1 METPTTNKNKS
12 SKENW
17 KKAAAMAGA
26 AMAGAGAVAAVDV
39 LRENEEAEDV
49 KPTTEEQTA
58 TQQAHDPSTEDA
70 AGPTSNAHTQSA
82 AAHQAPH
89 HHQGA
94 NHHQAPQHQDAQAQ
108 TAQAQQQATPE
119 QQAQPEQHP
128 TTPEDETATQNVAQ
142 HQPTGTAAADHVEV
156 IDVQETPDID
166 PSLVA
171 QDLTNDAADDIL
183 VTPNDLEA
191 EHIDLAAT
199 DTIETVDGETIQA
212 TPIADDSAEPV
223 YMVDINTGDNTPTDD
238 LVCAPDPADDLM
250 GTNDPA
256 DADLYL
262 SPSDD
267 AFIS

>member
-12 SKENW
+12 LKENW

-26 AMAGAGAVAAVDV
+26 AMAGAGAVAAADV
-39 LRENEEAEDV
+39 LREDEEAEDV

-58 TQQAHDPSTEDA
+58 TQQANDPSTQDT
-70 AGPTSNAHTQSA
+70 AGHTSNAHTQSA
-82 AAHQAPH
+82 APH

-94 NHHQAPQHQDAQAQ
+94 NHYQAPQHQEAQA
-108 TAQAQQQATPE
+108 
-119 QQAQPEQHP
+119 
-128 TTPEDETATQNVAQ
+128 ETATQDVAQ
-142 HQPTGTAAADHVEV
+142 NQPTSTTEAPTDHVEV
-156 IDVQETPDID
+156 INVEETPDID

-171 QDLTNDAADDIL
+171 QDLTDDDAIL
-183 VTPNDLEA
+183 VTPNDLEV

-199 DTIETVDGETIQA
+199 DTVETVDGETIQA

-223 YMVDINTGDNTPTDD
+223 YMVDINNGDNTHTDD
-238 LVCAPDPADDLM
+238 LACANDPADDLM
-250 GTNDPA
+250 GTNNPA

>member
-12 SKENW
+12 LKENW

-26 AMAGAGAVAAVDV
+26 AMAGAGAVAAADV
-39 LRENEEAEDV
+39 LREDEEAEDV

-58 TQQAHDPSTEDA
+58 TQDVAQNQ
-70 AGPTSNAHTQSA
+70 PTSTTE
-82 AAHQAPH
+82 AP
-89 HHQGA
+89 
-94 NHHQAPQHQDAQAQ
+94 
-108 TAQAQQQATPE
+108 T
-119 QQAQPEQHP
+119 
-128 TTPEDETATQNVAQ
+128 
-142 HQPTGTAAADHVEV
+142 DHVEV
-156 IDVQETPDID
+156 INVEETPDID

-171 QDLTNDAADDIL
+171 QDLTDDDAIL

-199 DTIETVDGETIQA
+199 DTVETVDGETIQA

-223 YMVDINTGDNTPTDD
+223 YMVDINNGDNTHTDD
-238 LVCAPDPADDLM
+238 LACANDPADDLM

>member
-26 AMAGAGAVAAVDV
+26 AMAGAGAVAAADV
-39 LRENEEAEDV
+39 LREDEEAEDV

-58 TQQAHDPSTEDA
+58 TQQANDPSTQDT
-70 AGPTSNAHTQSA
+70 AGHTSNAHTQSA
-82 AAHQAPH
+82 APH

-94 NHHQAPQHQDAQAQ
+94 NHYQAPQHQEAQ
-108 TAQAQQQATPE
+108 T
-119 QQAQPEQHP
+119 
-128 TTPEDETATQNVAQ
+128 ETATEDVAQ
-142 HQPTGTAAADHVEV
+142 NQPTSTTEAPTDHVEV
-156 IDVQETPDID
+156 INVEETPDID

-171 QDLTNDAADDIL
+171 QDLTDDDAIL

-199 DTIETVDGETIQA
+199 DTVETVDGETIQA

-223 YMVDINTGDNTPTDD
+223 YMVDINTGDNTHTDD
-238 LVCAPDPADDLM
+238 LVCANDTADDLCLPPTDETNTTDDLFCPMNDTVDM
-250 GTNDPA
+250 G
-256 DADLYL
+256 
-262 SPSDD
+262 
-267 AFIS
+267 

>member
-1 METPTTNKNKS
+1 MEESRSNGRRSNGGHTN
-12 SKENW
+12 
-17 KKAAAMAGA
+17 
-26 AMAGAGAVAAVDV
+26 
-39 LRENEEAEDV
+39 
-49 KPTTEEQTA
+49 
-58 TQQAHDPSTEDA
+58 
-70 AGPTSNAHTQSA
+70 NAHTQSA
-82 AAHQAPH
+82 APHQAPH

-94 NHHQAPQHQDAQAQ
+94 NHYQAPQHQEAQA
-108 TAQAQQQATPE
+108 
-119 QQAQPEQHP
+119 
-128 TTPEDETATQNVAQ
+128 ETATQDVAQ
-142 HQPTGTAAADHVEV
+142 NQPTSTTEAPTDHVEV
-156 IDVQETPDID
+156 INVEETPDID

-171 QDLTNDAADDIL
+171 QDLTDDDAIL

-199 DTIETVDGETIQA
+199 DTVETVDGETIQA

-223 YMVDINTGDNTPTDD
+223 YMVDINNGDNTHTDD
-238 LVCAPDPADDLM
+238 LACANDPADDLM

>member
-1 METPTTNKNKS
+1 
-12 SKENW
+12 
-17 KKAAAMAGA
+17 
-26 AMAGAGAVAAVDV
+26 MAGAGAVAAADV
-39 LRENEEAEDV
+39 LREDEEAEDV

-58 TQQAHDPSTEDA
+58 TQQAHDPSTQDT
-70 AGPTSNAHTQSA
+70 AGHTSNAHTQSA
-82 AAHQAPH
+82 APHQAPH

-94 NHHQAPQHQDAQAQ
+94 NHYQAPQHQEAQA
-108 TAQAQQQATPE
+108 
-119 QQAQPEQHP
+119 
-128 TTPEDETATQNVAQ
+128 ETATQDVAQ
-142 HQPTGTAAADHVEV
+142 NTTEASTQDVAQSTTEASTDHVEV
-156 IDVQETPDID
+156 INVEETPDID

-171 QDLTNDAADDIL
+171 QDLTDDDAIL
-183 VTPNDLEA
+183 ATPNDLEA

-199 DTIETVDGETIQA
+199 DTVETVDGETIQA

-223 YMVDINTGDNTPTDD
+223 YMVDINNGDNTHTDD
-238 LVCAPDPADDLM
+238 LACAPDPADDLM

>member
-82 AAHQAPH
+82 APHQAPH

-94 NHHQAPQHQDAQAQ
+94 NHHQAHQHQDAQAQ
-108 TAQAQQQATPE
+108 TAQAQQQA
-119 QQAQPEQHP
+119 QPDQHP

-142 HQPTGTAAADHVEV
+142 NQPTGTAATDHVEV
-156 IDVQETPDID
+156 INVEETPDIN

-171 QDLTNDAADDIL
+171 QDLTDDADDDIL

-212 TPIADDSAEPV
+212 TPIANDSAEPV
-223 YMVDINTGDNTPTDD
+223 YMVDINTGDNTHTDD
-238 LVCAPDPADDLM
+238 LTCAPDTADDLC
-250 GTNDPA
+250 
-256 DADLYL
+256 L

-267 AFIS
+267 ANATDDLYSPMNDTVDLG

>member
-12 SKENW
+12 LKENW

-26 AMAGAGAVAAVDV
+26 AMAGAGAVAAADV
-39 LRENEEAEDV
+39 LREDEEAEDV

-58 TQQAHDPSTEDA
+58 TQQAHDPSTQDT
-70 AGPTSNAHTQSA
+70 AGHTNNAHTQSA
-82 AAHQAPH
+82 APH

-94 NHHQAPQHQDAQAQ
+94 NHYQAPQHQEAQA
-108 TAQAQQQATPE
+108 
-119 QQAQPEQHP
+119 
-128 TTPEDETATQNVAQ
+128 ETATQDVAQ
-142 HQPTGTAAADHVEV
+142 NQPTSTTEAPTDHVEV
-156 IDVQETPDID
+156 INVEETPDID

-171 QDLTNDAADDIL
+171 QDLTDDDAIL

-199 DTIETVDGETIQA
+199 DTVETVDGETIQA

-223 YMVDINTGDNTPTDD
+223 YMVDINNGDNTHTDD
-238 LVCAPDPADDLM
+238 LACANDPADDLM

>member
-39 LRENEEAEDV
+39 LRGNEEAEDV
-49 KPTTEEQTA
+49 NHTTEEQTA

-82 AAHQAPH
+82 APHQAPH

-108 TAQAQQQATPE
+108 TAQAQQQA
-119 QQAQPEQHP
+119 QPEQHP

-142 HQPTGTAAADHVEV
+142 NQPTSTTEAPTDHVEV
-156 IDVQETPDID
+156 INVEETPDIN

-171 QDLTNDAADDIL
+171 QDLTNDDAADAIL

-191 EHIDLAAT
+191 EHIDLAAA

-212 TPIADDSAEPV
+212 TPITDDSAEPV
-223 YMVDINTGDNTPTDD
+223 YMVDINTGDNTHTDD
-238 LVCAPDPADDLM
+238 LVCANDTADDLCL
-250 GTNDPA
+250 P
-256 DADLYL
+256 
-262 SPSDD
+262 PSDD
-267 AFIS
+267 ANATDDLYSPMNDTVDMG

>member
-12 SKENW
+12 LKENW

-26 AMAGAGAVAAVDV
+26 AMAGAGAVAAADV
-39 LRENEEAEDV
+39 LREDEEAEDV

-58 TQQAHDPSTEDA
+58 TQQAHDPSTQDT
-70 AGPTSNAHTQSA
+70 AGHTNNAHTQSA
-82 AAHQAPH
+82 AP
-89 HHQGA
+89 
-94 NHHQAPQHQDAQAQ
+94 HQAPQHQEAQA
-108 TAQAQQQATPE
+108 
-119 QQAQPEQHP
+119 
-128 TTPEDETATQNVAQ
+128 ETATQDVAQ
-142 HQPTGTAAADHVEV
+142 NQPTSTTEAPTDHVEV
-156 IDVQETPDID
+156 INVEETPDID

-171 QDLTNDAADDIL
+171 QDLTDDDAIL

-199 DTIETVDGETIQA
+199 DTVETVDGETIQA

-223 YMVDINTGDNTPTDD
+223 YMVDINNGDNTHTDD
-238 LVCAPDPADDLM
+238 LACANDPADDLM

>member
-26 AMAGAGAVAAVDV
+26 AMAGAGAVAAADV
-39 LRENEEAEDV
+39 LREDEEAEDV

-58 TQQAHDPSTEDA
+58 TQQANDPSTQDT
-70 AGPTSNAHTQSA
+70 AGHTSNAHTQSA
-82 AAHQAPH
+82 APH

-94 NHHQAPQHQDAQAQ
+94 NHYQAPQHQEAQ
-108 TAQAQQQATPE
+108 T
-119 QQAQPEQHP
+119 
-128 TTPEDETATQNVAQ
+128 ETATEDVAQ
-142 HQPTGTAAADHVEV
+142 NQPTSTTEAPTDHVEV
-156 IDVQETPDID
+156 INVEETPDID

-171 QDLTNDAADDIL
+171 QDLTDDDAIL

-199 DTIETVDGETIQA
+199 DTVETVDGETIQA

-223 YMVDINTGDNTPTDD
+223 YMVDINTGDNTHTDD
-238 LVCAPDPADDLM
+238 LVCANDTADDLCLPPTDE
-250 GTNDPA
+250 TNTTD
-256 DADLYL
+256 DLYC
-262 SPSDD
+262 PMNDTVD
-267 AFIS
+267 MG

>member
-12 SKENW
+12 LKENW

-26 AMAGAGAVAAVDV
+26 AMAGAGAVAAADV
-39 LRENEEAEDV
+39 LREDEEAEDL

-58 TQQAHDPSTEDA
+58 TQQAHDPSTQDT
-70 AGPTSNAHTQSA
+70 AGHTNNAHTQSA
-82 AAHQAPH
+82 APHQAPH

-94 NHHQAPQHQDAQAQ
+94 NHYQAPQHQEAQA
-108 TAQAQQQATPE
+108 
-119 QQAQPEQHP
+119 
-128 TTPEDETATQNVAQ
+128 ETATQDVAQ
-142 HQPTGTAAADHVEV
+142 NQPTSTTEAPTDHVEV
-156 IDVQETPDID
+156 INVEETPDID

-171 QDLTNDAADDIL
+171 QDLTDDDAIL

-199 DTIETVDGETIQA
+199 DTVETVDGETIQA

-223 YMVDINTGDNTPTDD
+223 YMVDINNGDNTHTDD
-238 LVCAPDPADDLM
+238 LACANDPADDLM

>member
-26 AMAGAGAVAAVDV
+26 AMAGAGAVAAADV
-39 LRENEEAEDV
+39 LREDEEAEDV

-58 TQQAHDPSTEDA
+58 TQQAHDPSTQDT
-70 AGPTSNAHTQSA
+70 AGHTSNAHTQSA
-82 AAHQAPH
+82 APH

-94 NHHQAPQHQDAQAQ
+94 NHYQAPQHQEAQ
-108 TAQAQQQATPE
+108 T
-119 QQAQPEQHP
+119 
-128 TTPEDETATQNVAQ
+128 ETATEDVAQ
-142 HQPTGTAAADHVEV
+142 NQPTSTTEAPTDHVEV
-156 IDVQETPDID
+156 INVEETPDID

-171 QDLTNDAADDIL
+171 QDLTDDDAIL

-199 DTIETVDGETIQA
+199 DTVETVDGETIQA

-223 YMVDINTGDNTPTDD
+223 YMVDINTGDNTHTDD
-238 LVCAPDPADDLM
+238 LVCANDTADDLCLPP
-250 GTNDPA
+250 TDEANTPD
-256 DADLYL
+256 DLYC
-262 SPSDD
+262 PMNDTVD
-267 AFIS
+267 MG

>member
-26 AMAGAGAVAAVDV
+26 AMAGAGAVAAADV
-39 LRENEEAEDV
+39 LREDEEAEDV

-58 TQQAHDPSTEDA
+58 TQQAHDPSTQDT
-70 AGPTSNAHTQSA
+70 AGHTNNAHTQSA
-82 AAHQAPH
+82 APH

-94 NHHQAPQHQDAQAQ
+94 NHYQAPQHQEAQA
-108 TAQAQQQATPE
+108 
-119 QQAQPEQHP
+119 
-128 TTPEDETATQNVAQ
+128 ETATQDVAQ
-142 HQPTGTAAADHVEV
+142 NQPTSTTEAPTDHVEV
-156 IDVQETPDID
+156 INVEETPDID

-171 QDLTNDAADDIL
+171 QDLTDDDAIL

-199 DTIETVDGETIQA
+199 DTVETVDGETIQA

-223 YMVDINTGDNTPTDD
+223 YMVDINNGDNTHTDD
-238 LVCAPDPADDLM
+238 LACANDPADDLM

>member
-26 AMAGAGAVAAVDV
+26 AMAGAGAVAAADV
-39 LRENEEAEDV
+39 LREDEEAEDV
-49 KPTTEEQTA
+49 KPTAEEQTA
-58 TQQAHDPSTEDA
+58 TQQAHDPSTQDT
-70 AGPTSNAHTQSA
+70 AGHTNNAHTQSA
-82 AAHQAPH
+82 APHQAPH

-94 NHHQAPQHQDAQAQ
+94 NHYQAPQHQEAQA
-108 TAQAQQQATPE
+108 
-119 QQAQPEQHP
+119 
-128 TTPEDETATQNVAQ
+128 ETATQDVAQ
-142 HQPTGTAAADHVEV
+142 NQPTSTTEAPTDHVEV
-156 IDVQETPDID
+156 INVEETPDID

-171 QDLTNDAADDIL
+171 QDLTDDDAIL
-183 VTPNDLEA
+183 ATPNDLEA

-199 DTIETVDGETIQA
+199 DTVETVDGETIQA

-223 YMVDINTGDNTPTDD
+223 YMVDINNGDNTHTDD
-238 LVCAPDPADDLM
+238 LACAPDPADDLM

>member
-82 AAHQAPH
+82 APHQAPH

-108 TAQAQQQATPE
+108 TAQAQQQD
-119 QQAQPEQHP
+119 QPDQHP

-142 HQPTGTAAADHVEV
+142 NQPTGTTEAAADHVEV
-156 IDVQETPDID
+156 INVEETPDIN

-171 QDLTNDAADDIL
+171 QDLTTADDAIL

-191 EHIDLAAT
+191 EHINLAAA

-212 TPIADDSAEPV
+212 TPIANDSAEPV
-223 YMVDINTGDNTPTDD
+223 YMVDINTGDNTHTDD
-238 LVCAPDPADDLM
+238 LVCAPNPADDLM

>member
-12 SKENW
+12 LKENW

-26 AMAGAGAVAAVDV
+26 AMAGAGAVAAADV
-39 LRENEEAEDV
+39 LREDEEAEDV

-58 TQQAHDPSTEDA
+58 TQQAHDPSTQDT
-70 AGPTSNAHTQSA
+70 AGHTNNAHTQSA
-82 AAHQAPH
+82 APHQAPH

-94 NHHQAPQHQDAQAQ
+94 NHYQAPQHQEAQA
-108 TAQAQQQATPE
+108 
-119 QQAQPEQHP
+119 
-128 TTPEDETATQNVAQ
+128 ETATQDVAQ
-142 HQPTGTAAADHVEV
+142 NQPTSTTEAPTDHVEV
-156 IDVQETPDID
+156 INVEETPDID

-171 QDLTNDAADDIL
+171 QDLTDDDAIL
-183 VTPNDLEA
+183 ATPNDLEA

-199 DTIETVDGETIQA
+199 DIVETVDGETIQA

-223 YMVDINTGDNTPTDD
+223 YMVDINNGDNTHTDD
-238 LVCAPDPADDLM
+238 LACANDPADDLM